1 MDVEV
6 HVWEER
12 RRVERAA
19 YRKHR
24 SKVGKLRVR
33 VPAIVHRACFL
44 RRQRINLLHMSNA
57 TCQGCDDWLPA
68 AWLAGIPAITNQSGL
83 FEYQDN
89 PIKRWLAKRWRRVI
103 AVSEHVECQLLAAG
117 FSPERVRK
125 IAPGIDIDTFTRS
138 VLRSCEDVRRE
149 FGVSPAELMVTMV
162 GQIRSLKGQAVVL
175 EALQNVDEELRARL
189 KVFFVGGVSED
200 NKPYFDS
207 LRRAVVQAGLCDHVR
222 FLGERA
228 DVPDLMNA
236 ADIVLHASTV
246 PEPFGLVIVEAM
258 ALGKPVIAASAG
270 GPTEILTPRL
280 GLMFDTDRPEELAQ
294 HLTQLADDPGF
305 RELLGARAR
314 ERAREFSVTPMV
326 RATEDLYAELLGER
340 RREMPSRR
348 CAAATTHAAAS

>member
-1 MDVEV
+1 
-6 HVWEER
+6 
-12 RRVERAA
+12 
-19 YRKHR
+19 
-24 SKVGKLRVR
+24 
-33 VPAIVHRACFL
+33 
-44 RRQRINLLHMSNA
+44 
-57 TCQGCDDWLPA
+57 
-68 AWLAGIPAITNQSGL
+68 
-83 FEYQDN
+83 
-89 PIKRWLAKRWRRVI
+89 
-103 AVSEHVECQLLAAG
+103 
-117 FSPERVRK
+117 
-125 IAPGIDIDTFTRS
+125 
-138 VLRSCEDVRRE
+138 
-149 FGVSPAELMVTMV
+149 
-162 GQIRSLKGQAVVL
+162 
-175 EALQNVDEELRARL
+175 
-189 KVFFVGGVSED
+189 
-200 NKPYFDS
+200 
-207 LRRAVVQAGLCDHVR
+207 VR